1 MFFCHIQLFG
11 PSDLAD
17 LRYANPATYNIFQH
31 IVREGAY
38 TGLGM
43 PNLGQY
49 LNEAEADSIKQFILS
64 KRAELMK

>member
-1 MFFCHIQLFG
+1 M
-11 PSDLAD
+11 AD
-17 LRYANPATYNIFQH
+17 LRYTDPATYNIFQN